1 MDEYIATPKQWRV
14 FHGKIEYIC
23 RKPIKSTLYTV
34 GMMTDSRKKR
44 RNLLMFFVV
53 SLSVSTLFLSLCP
66 SYTYIHVY
74 YVISLNLY
82 LLNS

>member
-44 RNLLMFFVV
+44 KPSHVLCSFTVCLN
-53 SLSVSTLFLSLCP
+53 SLSLCP

>member
-1 MDEYIATPKQWRV
+1 
-14 FHGKIEYIC
+14 
-23 RKPIKSTLYTV
+23 
-34 GMMTDSRKKR
+34 
-44 RNLLMFFVV
+44 MFFIV